1 MVKRCIINTFGQ
13 DGFINI
19 EADRA
24 EQDEDFVLFYNGDEM
39 KAMVSKTEL
48 KSFYFSEK
56 RK

>member
-1 MVKRCIINTFGQ
+1 MRCIIHTFEQ

-24 EQDEDFVLFYNGDEM
+24 EQDEDFVVFYNGSEV
-39 KAMVSKTEL
+39 KAMVNKTEL
-48 KSFYFSEK
+48 KAFYFSEK

>member
-1 MVKRCIINTFGQ
+1 MVKRCIIHTFEQ

-19 EADRA
+19 EADRV
-24 EQDEDFVLFYNGDEM
+24 EWDEDFVLFYNGDEM
-39 KAMVSKTEL
+39 KAMVNKTEL

>member
-1 MVKRCIINTFGQ
+1 MRCIIQTYGQ

-24 EQDEDFVLFYNGDEM
+24 EQDEDFVLFYFGSEI
-39 KAMVSKTEL
+39 KAMVNKTEL
-48 KSFYFSEK
+48 KAFYFSEK